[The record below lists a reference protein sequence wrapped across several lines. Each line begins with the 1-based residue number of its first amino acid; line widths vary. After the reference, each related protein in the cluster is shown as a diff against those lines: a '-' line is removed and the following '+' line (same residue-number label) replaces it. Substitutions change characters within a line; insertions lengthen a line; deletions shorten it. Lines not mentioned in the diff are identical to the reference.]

1 MNAIT
6 YKETFPLIKKNE
18 MWLGATNFNTGMYFE
33 VPDGFVYA
41 STYKFDR
48 EINGVPVNR
57 VPGVC
62 WFTNLDHG
70 RRHQPLALMTKAENM
85 KFSKHKE
92 VKGIGYRRYANFDAI
107 EVPFTDSIPSDHK
120 GVMGVPIS
128 FLDKYNP
135 EQFELIGMSANG
147 LMPAGLLVSDQEKYD
162 RPYLAGRR
170 MYVRL
175 FIRHRK
181 ASK

>member
-1 MNAIT
+1 
-6 YKETFPLIKKNE
+6 
-18 MWLGATNFNTGMYFE
+18 
-33 VPDGFVYA
+33 
-41 STYKFDR
+41 
-48 EINGVPVNR
+48 
-57 VPGVC
+57 
-62 WFTNLDHG
+62 
-70 RRHQPLALMTKAENM
+70 M